1 MAMTA
6 GYNKSLINYLLNRRD
21 FVPGTELSAVLGVST
36 KTISRIVKHV
46 NEQSAN
52 GPIVESQRGRG
63 YRLNSS
69 NYFAQRDLAGE
80 GEKSGALSSVER
92 RDEIIKRL
100 LITAPQQYRMDDLW
114 GKFYISES
122 AIAVDL
128 RTLRRML
135 AKFKL
140 ELARSGDII
149 WVSGTETDIRRAMAS
164 LLVTDDAIANGQ
176 FMRADHDVQQRDVA
190 FVSHQLDLIEDLTHA
205 EVPYPY
211 SVNLFTH
218 LYILIER
225 FRGVGSLIDDGEPS
239 EFDEAMLEHHKGV
252 TQVCEKVIGN
262 FDAYLGTTLP
272 RIEVYYLYQYLTSSR
287 IDFAQ
292 LDPHEIP
299 EDVREVT
306 DELIDLVTEDPAFRT
321 IDKQGL
327 FAHLS
332 LHMKPLM
339 NRLRN
344 NIRVANNLLE
354 QIKLEYPYL
363 FNVVSAACLE
373 IEQRRGLA
381 HIDDEELGFITVHF
395 AQAVERAPMPLNLLL
410 VCTTGLGTAQLLQA
424 KIAKRF
430 SGFRIVETV
439 SSRTLK
445 QELAKHP
452 DIDLVV
458 STVRLPEEITVP
470 TLVVSAMLTLE
481 DQDRLEQE
489 ANRIRREAMAR

>member
-1 MAMTA
+1 MAT
-6 GYNKSLINYLLNRRD
+6 GYNKSLLNYLLNRRD
-21 FVPGTELSAVLGVST
+21 FVPGTELSAILGVST
-36 KTISRIVKHV
+36 KTVSRIVKHI
-46 NEQSAN
+46 NEQSVN
-52 GPIVESQRGRG
+52 GVIVESQRGRG
-63 YRLNSS
+63 YRLNSG
-69 NYFAQRDLAGE
+69 NYFAQRDLNAE
-80 GEKSGALSSVER
+80 ADKPGALSSVER

-135 AKFKL
+135 EKFSL

-149 WVSGTETDIRRAMAS
+149 WVAGTETDIRRAMAS

-176 FMRADHDVQQRDVA
+176 FMRVDHDVQQRDVA

-205 EVPYPY
+205 EIPYPY

-225 FRGVGSLIDDGEPS
+225 FRGVGTLIDDGERNAL
-239 EFDEAMLEHHKGV
+239 DEATMEHHRGI

-287 IDFAQ
+287 IDFVQ

-299 EDVREVT
+299 DDVREVT
-306 DELIDLVTEDPAFRT
+306 NDLIDMVTEDPAFRT
-321 IDKQGL
+321 IDKQAL

-339 NRLRN
+339 NRLKN
-344 NIRVANNLLE
+344 SIRVANNLLE

-363 FNVVSAACLE
+363 FNVVSASCRELE
-373 IEQRRGLA
+373 RRHGLA

-430 SGFRIVETV
+430 SGFHIVATV
-439 SSRTLK
+439 SSRNLE
-445 QELAKHP
+445 QELDKYE

-458 STVRLPEEITVP
+458 STVRLPDDVKAP
-470 TLVVSAMLTLE
+470 TLVVSAMLTTE
-481 DQDRLEQE
+481 DQDRLEMT

>member
-1 MAMTA
+1 MAT
-6 GYNKSLINYLLNRRD
+6 GYNKSLLNYLLNRRD

-36 KTISRIVKHV
+36 KTVSRIVKHV
-46 NEQSAN
+46 NEQSTN
-52 GPIVESQRGRG
+52 GMIIESQRGRG

-69 NYFAQRDLAGE
+69 NYFAQRDLNAEAGKP
-80 GEKSGALSSVER
+80 GVLSSVER

-100 LITAPQQYRMDDLW
+100 LITAPQQYRINDLW

-122 AIAVDL
+122 AIAVDV
-128 RTLRRML
+128 RTLRSML
-135 AKFKL
+135 AKFDL
-140 ELARSGDII
+140 DLARSADVI

-164 LLVTDDAIANGQ
+164 LLVTDDDIANGQ
-176 FMRADHDVQQRDVA
+176 FMHADHTVQQRDVA

-205 EVPYPY
+205 QVPYPY

-225 FRGVGSLIDDGEPS
+225 FRGVGALIDEGEQGNA
-239 EFDEAMLEHHKGV
+239 DEALMEHHQEI

-262 FDAYLGTTLP
+262 FDAYLGTALP
-272 RIEVYYLYQYLTSSR
+272 RIEVYYLYEYLTSSR

-299 EDVREVT
+299 DDVRELT
-306 DELIDLVTEDPAFRT
+306 YELIDHVAEDPAFRT
-321 IDKQGL
+321 IDKQAL

-363 FNVVSAACLE
+363 FSKVSDACRELE
-373 IEQRRGLA
+373 RRHGLA
-381 HIDDEELGFITVHF
+381 RIDDEELGFITVHF

-430 SGFRIVETV
+430 SGFNIVETV
-439 SSRTLK
+439 SSRNLAQT
-445 QELAKHP
+445 LAKYS

-458 STVRLPEEITVP
+458 STVRLPDEVAAP
-470 TLVVSAMLTLE
+470 TLVVSAMLTTE

-489 ANRIRREAMAR
+489 ANRIRREAMGR